1 MSKILGV
8 VAATIGTLVIGVGAV
23 QAQSY
28 PKGPI
33 SIVVGYSA
41 GGFAD
46 TVTRIIAERMSA
58 ALGQPVVV
66 ENQPGAASNVAA
78 LSVSRA
84 NADGYTILATTTS
97 VAINQT
103 LYGSL
108 EYSMDDLTSVAVPVA
123 APEVLAVHPE
133 FPAQSL
139 EEFLTYAASNA
150 VTYATAG
157 VGSGSHIAAGYF
169 LSDLAG
175 VEAIHVPFG
184 GGAPAVGAVLGQ
196 QVGATAITI
205 PAIAAQFQN
214 DELNCLVVASP
225 QRTPIAPDCPTYSES
240 GLDDFVAQS
249 WVGFFVPAGTDPEIV
264 ATLNKTVNEA
274 IADPAVAERLETLG
288 NTIQTLDAAETADFV
303 SGEVLSWRERVKAL
317 DLRIE

>member
-1 MSKILGV
+1 MKITLGA
-8 VAATIGTLVIGVGAV
+8 AATIGAIVMGTSAV

-28 PKGPI
+28 PDGPI

-58 ALGQPVVV
+58 SLGQPVVV

-84 NADGYTILATTTS
+84 DPDGYTILATTTS

-108 EYSMDDLTSVAVPVA
+108 EYSMDDLTPVAVPVA

-133 FPAQSL
+133 FPAQSM
-139 EEFLTYAASNA
+139 EEFLTYAGENA

-169 LSDLAG
+169 YSELAG
-175 VEAIHVPFG
+175 VNAIHVPFG

-205 PAIAAQFQN
+205 PAIASQF
-214 DELNCLVVASP
+214 ESGGLHCLAVAAP
-225 QRTPIAPDCPTYSES
+225 ERTPIAPDCPTYSEA
-240 GLDDFVAQS
+240 GFDGFVAQS

-264 ATLNKTVNEA
+264 ATLNTTVNEV

-303 SGEVLSWRERVKAL
+303 SGEVSSWRERVKAL

>member
-1 MSKILGV
+1 MRKFLC
-8 VAATIGTLVIGVGAV
+8 VAATLGTMMTGIGTVE
-23 QAQSY
+23 AQSY
-28 PKGPI
+28 PEGPV

-58 ALGQPVVV
+58 SLGQPVVV

-78 LSVSRA
+78 LAVSRV

-108 EYSMDDLTSVAVPVA
+108 EYGMDDLIPVAVPVA

-139 EEFLTYAASNA
+139 AEFLSYAGENT

-169 LSDLAG
+169 FSELAG
-175 VEAIHVPFG
+175 VNAIHVPFG

-205 PAIAAQFQN
+205 PAIAPQFQSGG
-214 DELNCLVVASP
+214 LNCLAVAAP
-225 QRTPIAPDCPTYSES
+225 ERTPIAPDCPTYSES
-240 GLDDFVAQS
+240 GFDHFVAQS
-249 WVGFFVPAGTDPEIV
+249 WVGFFVPVGTDPEIV
-264 ATLNKTVNEA
+264 ARLNTAVNEA
-274 IADPAVAERLETLG
+274 IADPEAAERLAALG
-288 NTIQTLDAAETADFV
+288 NTIQTLDPAETAKFV
-303 SGEVLSWRERVKAL
+303 SSEVSSWSERVQAL
-317 DLRIE
+317 ELRID

>member
-1 MSKILGV
+1 MRTKLIMLAACA
-8 VAATIGTLVIGVGAV
+8 VALTAGAA

-28 PKGPI
+28 PERPI
-33 SIVVGYSA
+33 SMVVGYSA

-46 TVTRIIAERMSA
+46 TVTRIIAEQLSKT
-58 ALGQPVVV
+58 LDQPVVV

-78 LSVSRA
+78 LSVSQA
-84 NADGYTILATTTS
+84 KADGYTILATTTS

-108 EYSMDDLTSVAVPVA
+108 EYSMNDLIAVAVPVA
-123 APEVLAVHPE
+123 APEVLAVHPD

-139 EEFLTYAASNA
+139 EEFLNYAKENT

-169 LSDLAG
+169 FSEQAG
-175 VEAIHVPFG
+175 VKAIHVPFG

-205 PAIAAQFQN
+205 PGIASQFQSG
-214 DELNCLVVASP
+214 DLNCLAVAAP
-225 QRTPIAPDCPTYSES
+225 KRAAIAPDCPTYPEA
-240 GLDDFVAQS
+240 GFDGFVAQS
-249 WVGFFVPAGTDPEIV
+249 WVGFFVPSGTDPEIV
-264 ATLNKTVNEA
+264 ATLNSAVNDA
-274 IADPAVAERLETLG
+274 IAEPVVAERLEGLG
-288 NTIQTLDAAETADFV
+288 NSIQTLDPEKTAAFV
-303 SGEVLSWRERVKAL
+303 SDEVASWGQRVKAL
-317 DLRIE
+317 GLQVD

>member
-1 MSKILGV
+1 MKKTFGV
-8 VAATIGTLVIGVGAV
+8 AVTIGAAAFAAGTV
-23 QAQSY
+23 QAQTF
-28 PKGPI
+28 PEQRI
-33 SIVVGYSA
+33 SMVVGYSA

-46 TVTRIIAERMSA
+46 TVARIIAERMSNS
-58 ALGQPVVV
+58 LGQPVVV

-84 NADGYTILATTTS
+84 DADGYTILATTTS

-108 EYSMDDLTSVAVPVA
+108 EYSMDDLIAVAVPVA

-133 FPAQSL
+133 FPAQTL
-139 EEFLTYAASNA
+139 GDFLAYAGDNA

-169 LSDLAG
+169 YSELAG
-175 VEAIHVPFG
+175 VNAIHVPFG

-205 PAIAAQFQN
+205 PGIASQF
-214 DELNCLVVASP
+214 ESGGLNCIAVAAP
-225 QRTPIAPDCPTYSES
+225 ERVAIAPDCPTYSEA
-240 GLDDFVAQS
+240 GFDGFVAQS
-249 WVGFFVPAGTDPEIV
+249 WVGFFVPSGTDAAIV
-264 ATLNKTVNEA
+264 AALNAAVNEA
-274 IADPAVAERLETLG
+274 IVDPVAAERLATIG
-288 NTIQTLDAAETADFV
+288 NTIQILDVAETDAFV
-303 SGEVLSWRERVKAL
+303 RGEVSSWAERVQAL
-317 DLRIE
+317 DLRVD

>member
-1 MSKILGV
+1 MRKFLC
-8 VAATIGTLVIGVGAV
+8 VAATLGTMVTGIDTV

-28 PKGPI
+28 PEGPV

-58 ALGQPVVV
+58 SLGQPVVV

-78 LSVSRA
+78 LAVSRV

-108 EYSMDDLTSVAVPVA
+108 EYGMDDLIPVAVPVA

-139 EEFLTYAASNA
+139 AEFLTYAGENP

-169 LSDLAG
+169 FSELAS
-175 VEAIHVPFG
+175 VNAIHVPFG

-205 PAIAAQFQN
+205 PAIAAQF
-214 DELNCLVVASP
+214 EGGGLNCLAVAAP
-225 QRTPIAPDCPTYSES
+225 ERTAIAPDCPTYSES
-240 GLDDFVAQS
+240 GFDDFVAQS
-249 WVGFFVPAGTDPEIV
+249 WVGFFVPVGTDPEIV
-264 ATLNKTVNEA
+264 ARLNTAVNEA
-274 IADPAVAERLETLG
+274 IADPEAAERLAALG
-288 NTIQTLDAAETADFV
+288 NTIQTLDPAETAKFV
-303 SGEVLSWRERVKAL
+303 SDEVSSWSERVQAL
-317 DLRIE
+317 ELRID